1 MHALNT
7 AAGSVAT
14 DRQLLVLGMG
24 VTGLSIARWCA
35 RRGIA
40 AAFADSR
47 AAAPAARAIRDLL
60 PQSPV
65 HAGGWPAHVP
75 VGTTEIV
82 VSPGVSLDTPL
93 LQQAIASQLP
103 VYSDIDLF
111 VVECPVPV
119 VGVTGSNGKSTV
131 TSLTACM
138 LRAAGLHAQAGGNL
152 GTAALDLLGTDA
164 ETVVLELS
172 SFQLERSSTLPL
184 HAAVIL
190 NLTPDHL
197 DQHGDMAAYAAA
209 KQRIYRACQTAVIN
223 RDAPDWVPPLDAA
236 VKRVGFTLSEP
247 SPEDWGVIVTDDGQ
261 WIARGS
267 YPVMPVA
274 SLTIAGR
281 HNLQN
286 VLAAFALASTL
297 DVPLD
302 GLIAGA
308 QVFPGLPHRMQ
319 RVPSDDGIVWVN
331 DSKATNEAAAMAS
344 ISAIDGRLVLIA
356 GGDAKDAELKD
367 LARCLEDKDVLAI
380 VALGK
385 DRAVLAA
392 ALAEVGLEA
401 AMADD
406 MSMAVR
412 LAAGYAAPG
421 DTVVLAPA
429 CSSLDMYAN
438 FEARGDAFAAAV
450 AELRA

>member
-1 MHALNT
+1 MQALNT
-7 AAGSVAT
+7 ETRSVAT
-14 DRQLLVLGMG
+14 DRRPLVLGMG
-24 VTGLSIARWCA
+24 ITGLSVARWCA

-40 AAFADSR
+40 ATFADSR
-47 AAAPAARAIRDLL
+47 DAAPAASAIRALL
-60 PQSPV
+60 PQAAM
-65 HAGGWPAHVP
+65 HAGGWPASLP
-75 VGTTEIV
+75 AGTTEIV
-82 VSPGVSLDTPL
+82 VSPGVSLATPI
-93 LQQAIASQLP
+93 LQQAIATRLP

-111 VVECPVPV
+111 IAECPVPV

-138 LRAAGLHAQAGGNL
+138 LSAAGLRARAGGNL
-152 GTAALDLLGTDA
+152 GTAALDLLDTDA
-164 ETVVLELS
+164 EAIVLELS
-172 SFQLERSSTLPL
+172 SFQLERSGTLPL

-197 DQHGDMAAYAAA
+197 DQHGDMATYAAA
-209 KQRIYRACQTAVIN
+209 KQRIYRACQTAIIN
-223 RDAPDWVPPLDAA
+223 RDEPDWMPELDAA
-236 VKRVGFTLSEP
+236 VKRIGFTLSKP

-274 SLTIAGR
+274 SLAIAGR

-319 RVPSDDGIVWVN
+319 RVPSGDGIVWVN

-356 GGDAKDAELKD
+356 GGDAKNAELKD
-367 LARCLEDKDVLAI
+367 LARCLEDK
-380 VALGK
+380 
-385 DRAVLAA
+385 
-392 ALAEVGLEA
+392 
-401 AMADD
+401 
-406 MSMAVR
+406 
-412 LAAGYAAPG
+412 
-421 DTVVLAPA
+421 
-429 CSSLDMYAN
+429 
-438 FEARGDAFAAAV
+438 
-450 AELRA
+450 